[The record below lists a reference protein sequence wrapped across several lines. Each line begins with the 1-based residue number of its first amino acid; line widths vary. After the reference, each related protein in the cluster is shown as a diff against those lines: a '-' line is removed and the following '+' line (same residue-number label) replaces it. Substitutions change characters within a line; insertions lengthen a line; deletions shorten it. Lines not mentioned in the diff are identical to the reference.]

1 MEISVRVCLFALLFS
16 VVCTFSSRAPF
27 FFLGGVKKKVGIFHL
42 IYHILF
48 NFISFCCSFNSILL
62 CWCCRLGGHAIFV
75 NQNCTIWF
83 TLICKAKI
91 NSYVYKWITC
101 TIICLY
107 LVGLCSLNAAG
118 VDSRSMFGFFAHV
131 FFTIVNRAFK
141 YSKSVVGLEISLR
154 HSLRHT
160 H

>member
-1 MEISVRVCLFALLFS
+1 MFIWVTFFS
-16 VVCTFSSRAPF
+16 VVCTFSQMSI
-27 FFLGGVKKKVGIFHL
+27 FFLGGVKKKDGIFHF

-48 NFISFCCSFNSILL
+48 NFKSFLVSFNSILL

-91 NSYVYKWITC
+91 NSYVYKWITS

-107 LVGLCSLNAAG
+107 LIGICSLNAAMVIPDRCFDFLCPRVFDHG
-118 VDSRSMFGFFAHV
+118 KQGIEIFEIHSRLGHFFD
-131 FFTIVNRAFK
+131 AF
-141 YSKSVVGLEISLR
+141 S
-154 HSLRHT
+154 
-160 H
+160 

>member
-1 MEISVRVCLFALLFS
+1 MGCFFLWFALS
-16 VVCTFSSRAPF
+16 PRCPF

-48 NFISFCCSFNSILL
+48 NFKSFLVSFNSILL

-107 LVGLCSLNAAG
+107 LIGICSLNAAMVIPDRCFDFLYPRVFDHDKQG
-118 VDSRSMFGFFAHV
+118 IEIFEIRGRLGHFFD
-131 FFTIVNRAFK
+131 AF
-141 YSKSVVGLEISLR
+141 S
-154 HSLRHT
+154 
-160 H
+160 